1 MALYEKETS
10 EQNGKE
16 KRAFNIENLLIIDN
30 RETRI
35 IKKFGVPSPPSL
47 VRNGKNHRQ
56 LKIH

>member
-16 KRAFNIENLLIIDN
+16 KRAFNIGNLLIIDN

-35 IKKFGVPSPPSL
+35 INKFGVPSPPSL